1 MNLLYQGFSTWYP
14 AKDLMES
21 SVTTRRVHKWF
32 VNMLPQATNR
42 YNVITRDETK
52 DEGFERFVADC
63 EIEAYAEDEMRNYFN
78 TAKWNFEQM
87 NFSAE
92 RAEELATNAMK
103 VWFSNA

>member
-1 MNLLYQGFSTWYP
+1 
-14 AKDLMES
+14 
-21 SVTTRRVHKWF
+21 
-32 VNMLPQATNR
+32 
-42 YNVITRDETK
+42 
-52 DEGFERFVADC
+52 
-63 EIEAYAEDEMRNYFN
+63 MRNYFN